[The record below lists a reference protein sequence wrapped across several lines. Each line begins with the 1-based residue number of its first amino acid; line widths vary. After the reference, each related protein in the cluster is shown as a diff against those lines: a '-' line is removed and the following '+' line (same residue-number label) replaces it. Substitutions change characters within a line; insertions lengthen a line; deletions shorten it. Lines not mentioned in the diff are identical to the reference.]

1 MQNKSIGVVG
11 AGTMGNG
18 IAHVFAQHGFAVTL
32 FDISSK
38 ALDLAVKNIEINLR
52 RQLDKGLVD
61 QEGFAAAMERIN
73 TSID

>member
-32 FDISSK
+32 FDINSN
-38 ALDLAVKNIEINLR
+38 ALELAVDNIKINLK
-52 RQLDKGLVD
+52 RQLDKDFID
-61 QEGFAAAMERIN
+61 QEGSRS
-73 TSID
+73 SIPIPS